1 MNIYDW
7 LWSTLGNERGQI
19 PGTIPDETPPAEP
32 ADPAEP
38 APSPTPGDPPVGQ
51 DSFLTDQQIMDRI
64 KGNPDLE
71 HVFKKMQGA
80 YTRKTQGIAKVRD
93 AASIVDRFNSDPEFA
108 RQTILQRAAQ
118 LGIQVGGTQAASPQG
133 AQGAQVPPQ
142 LVEAVRGQL
151 GDELKWMAPMLA
163 ASQWAG
169 MQYALQPIQQQQ
181 AQSVRSTFDQQF
193 DQLAESLSEKAPGW
207 EQHEDDMD
215 GLLAFLKSDKMTDR
229 RWGSKLELLYRAVVG
244 PGMATAQAA
253 QRMAQAGKNKVST
266 GQATATA
273 PPDISAQVRQ
283 PKNMQDA
290 WDIAAKHAVSALE
303 KQGIKVS

>member
-1 MNIYDW
+1 M
-7 LWSTLGNERGQI
+7 
-19 PGTIPDETPPAEP
+19 PPDELDGTN
-32 ADPAEP
+32 
-38 APSPTPGDPPVGQ
+38 TQ
-51 DSFLTDQQIMDRI
+51 DGLDGAQGTDGSAVATDGAAAATGSSSAGEDTFLTDQQIMEQVRA
-64 KGNPDLE
+64 NPALN
-71 HVFKKMQGA
+71 HIFTKMQGA

-93 AASIVDRFNSDPEFA
+93 AASTVERFNSDPDFA

-118 LGIQVGGTQAASPQG
+118 LGMHVGGQQAATPQ
-133 AQGAQVPPQ
+133 AQASAQVPSE
-142 LVEAVRGQL
+142 LVESVRGQL

-169 MQYALQPIQQQQ
+169 MQYALGPIKQQQ
-181 AQSVRSTFDQQF
+181 ADTMRTTFDQQF
-193 DQLAESLSEKAPGW
+193 DQLADSLSEKAPGW

-253 QRMAQAGKNKVST
+253 QRMAQAGRNKVST

-273 PPDISAQVRQ
+273 PPDISAQVRS

-290 WDIAAKHAVSALE
+290 WDIAAKHAVSVLE
-303 KQGIKVS
+303 KQGIKTS

>member
-1 MNIYDW
+1 MDDNLDPN
-7 LWSTLGNERGQI
+7 TQA
-19 PGTIPDETPPAEP
+19 GTDDAQG
-32 ADPAEP
+32 ADPSAV
-38 APSPTPGDPPVGQ
+38 ASDAAAQATGQ
-51 DSFLTDQQIMDRI
+51 ASAGEDTFLTDQQIMEKVRA
-64 KGNPDLE
+64 NPELL
-71 HVFKKMQGA
+71 HVFTKMQGA

-93 AASIVDRFNSDPEFA
+93 AASIVERFNSDPDFA

-118 LGIQVGGTQAASPQG
+118 LGLNVGGQQAATPQ
-133 AQGAQVPPQ
+133 AQSNAQVPAE
-142 LVEAVRGQL
+142 LVESVRGQL

-169 MQYALQPIQQQQ
+169 MQYALGPIKQQQ
-181 AQSVRSTFDQQF
+181 AETLRTSFDQQF
-193 DQLAESLSEKAPGW
+193 DQQADALSEKAPGW

-229 RWGSKLELLYRAVVG
+229 RFGSKLELLYRAVVG

-253 QRMAQAGKNKVST
+253 QRMAQAGRNKVST

-273 PPDISAQVRQ
+273 PPDISTQVRQ

-290 WDIAAKHAVSALE
+290 WDVAAKHAMSVLE

>member
-1 MNIYDW
+1 MDND
-7 LWSTLGNERGQI
+7 LGANTQDGADGAQGAETSAVVPDATAQATGQASA
-19 PGTIPDETPPAEP
+19 GEDT
-32 ADPAEP
+32 
-38 APSPTPGDPPVGQ
+38 
-51 DSFLTDQQIMDRI
+51 FLTDQQIMEKIRA
-64 KGNPDLE
+64 NPDLD
-71 HVFKKMQGA
+71 HMFKKMQGA
-80 YTRKTQGIAKVRD
+80 YTRKSQAIAKVRD

-108 RQTILQRAAQ
+108 RQTILQRAQQ
-118 LGIQVGGTQAASPQG
+118 LGMQVGGSQAGPTGQPQG
-133 AQGAQVPPQ
+133 TDVPPQ
-142 LVEAVRGQL
+142 LVEAVRGKL

-181 AQSVRSTFDQQF
+181 ADTMRSTFDQQF
-193 DQLAESLSEKAPGW
+193 DQLADSLSSKAPGW
-207 EQHEDDMD
+207 EEHEDEMD
-215 GLLAFLKSDKMTDR
+215 GLLAFLKSDRMTDR

-253 QRMAQAGKNKVST
+253 QRIAQAGKNAVKG

-273 PPDISAQVRQ
+273 PPDISTQVRS

-290 WDIAAKHAVSALE
+290 WDVAAKHAVSVLE

>member
-1 MNIYDW
+1 M
-7 LWSTLGNERGQI
+7 
-19 PGTIPDETPPAEP
+19 PPDELDGTN
-32 ADPAEP
+32 
-38 APSPTPGDPPVGQ
+38 TQ
-51 DSFLTDQQIMDRI
+51 DGLDGAQGTDGSAVATDGAAAATGSSSAGEDTFLTDQQIMEQVRA
-64 KGNPDLE
+64 NPALN
-71 HVFKKMQGA
+71 HIFTKMQGA

-93 AASIVDRFNSDPEFA
+93 AASTVERFNSDPDFA

-118 LGIQVGGTQAASPQG
+118 LGMHVGGQQAATPQ
-133 AQGAQVPPQ
+133 AQASAQVPPE
-142 LVEAVRGQL
+142 LVESVRGQL

-169 MQYALQPIQQQQ
+169 MQYALGPIKQQQ
-181 AQSVRSTFDQQF
+181 ADTMRTTFDQQF
-193 DQLAESLSEKAPGW
+193 DQLADSLSEKAPGW

-244 PGMATAQAA
+244 PGMATAQAG
-253 QRMAQAGKNKVST
+253 RNKVST

-290 WDIAAKHAVSALE
+290 WDIAAKHAVSVLE
-303 KQGIKVS
+303 KQGIKTSLR